1 MMKTIDFVGTNVRI
15 RVFENN
21 LLKNDQF
28 ERMLQAPNFE
38 EALSVL
44 KDTPYRNDIEE
55 LNHTKNYDAFLVK
68 ELQRMYAELFAIS
81 PEPALIELFSLRYI
95 YHNLKVL
102 IKEQETGNDFKDLLI
117 PIGRFSIS
125 TLKHA
130 VETGK
135 SDELGQFYLDSIK
148 EVKTDYEEYHK
159 IQSVDI
165 ILDRRYFTHLKEIAV
180 QLNDQKII
188 EFVDYYIDLNNLS
201 TLVRTIKQK
210 RTRNFMT
217 TVLSSAGS
225 VSKEEWITLGA
236 ESSDLEMVGKKM
248 LDSKYKTIIQ
258 KSIDPKTKELS
269 PVLIDLETD
278 NAIMERM
285 KDAKFDSF
293 GPMPIISYIYAKE
306 NEVKNL
312 RLVLAGKEN
321 NLPTEDIEERMR
333 INYGS

>member
-1 MMKTIDFVGTNVRI
+1 MKTIDFVGTNARI

-28 ERMLQAPNFE
+28 ERMLQARGFE
-38 EALSVL
+38 EALNVL

-55 LNHTKNYDAFLVK
+55 LKQTKNYDALLVS

-81 PEPALIELFSLRYI
+81 PEPALIELFSLRYA

-102 IKEQETGNDFKDLLI
+102 IKEKKTNRDFKDLLI
-117 PIGRFSIS
+117 PIGRYPVS

-130 VETGK
+130 IETGK
-135 SDELGQFYLDSIK
+135 SDELSHLYLDSIK
-148 EVKTDYEEYHK
+148 EVESDYEEYHN
-159 IQSVDI
+159 IQSADI

-180 QLNDQKII
+180 DLKDQKILDLVM
-188 EFVDYYIDLNNLS
+188 FFIDLNNLS
-201 TLVRTIKQK
+201 TLVRALKQK
-210 RTRNFMT
+210 RTSNFLT
-217 TVLSSAGS
+217 TILSSSGS
-225 VSKEEWITLGA
+225 ISKEDWIALGSGA
-236 ESSDLEMVGKKM
+236 SDLEIVAKNLMG
-248 LDSKYKTIIQ
+248 SKYRDIIQ
-258 KSIDPKTKELS
+258 KSIDSKTQKLS

-285 KDAKFDSF
+285 KDAKLESF

-321 NLPTEDIEERMR
+321 NLPISDIRERMR